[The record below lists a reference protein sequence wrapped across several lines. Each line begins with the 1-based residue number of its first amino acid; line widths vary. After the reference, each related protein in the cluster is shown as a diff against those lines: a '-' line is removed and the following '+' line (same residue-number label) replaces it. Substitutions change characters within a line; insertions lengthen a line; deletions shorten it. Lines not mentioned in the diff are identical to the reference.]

1 MGKSCRH
8 KKTDPEGS
16 VFSNRSED
24 LLLAAGFVQHTQG
37 ALVSLVSG
45 LLGFL
50 SGGQSFVSLAIG
62 FIGTGL
68 SASSGVFSSGQ
79 TCFGFFRVAAA
90 TGGQNSSQSQSREFQ
105 NVVHR
110 VPLKVDIS
118 IKSNLP

>member
-1 MGKSCRH
+1 M
-8 KKTDPEGS
+8 
-16 VFSNRSED
+16 NRSED
-24 LLLAAGFVQHTQG
+24 LLLAAGFVQHTQS
-37 ALVSLVSG
+37 ALVSLVSS

-50 SGGQSFVSLAIG
+50 SSGQSFVSVTIG
-62 FIGTGL
+62 FVSAGL
-68 SASSGVFSSGQ
+68 STGSGVFGSGQ
-79 TCFGFFRVAAA
+79 TGFGFFRVAAA